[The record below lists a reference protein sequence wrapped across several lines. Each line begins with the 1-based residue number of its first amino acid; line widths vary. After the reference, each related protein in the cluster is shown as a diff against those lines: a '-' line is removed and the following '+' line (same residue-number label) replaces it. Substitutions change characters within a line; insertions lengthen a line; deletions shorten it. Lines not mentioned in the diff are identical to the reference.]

1 MRPNPANYF
10 DQKQMFLGQLPRQ
23 IRTSAPSVNGCGAH
37 LAPSPLC
44 GDANTKAESQKGS
57 RNKICKPELDWVIS
71 LARQLAEQT
80 NRTKPTLEAREGSV
94 NGAICNVLTRPT

>member
-44 GDANTKAESQKGS
+44 GDANTKAESQGHYIGVGELMRVTRKSLKELVDVAGIEPATPCLQS
-57 RNKICKPELDWVIS
+57 RCSPS
-71 LARQLAEQT
+71 
-80 NRTKPTLEAREGSV
+80 
-94 NGAICNVLTRPT
+94 